1 MSTPR
6 RSRSP
11 NPNAILLTSFDD
23 FKVKDARYMNA
34 LLIISFLQLVMI
46 MLIFVQMIGKWKVDG
61 LFCPK

>member
-1 MSTPR
+1 
-6 RSRSP
+6 
-11 NPNAILLTSFDD
+11 
-23 FKVKDARYMNA
+23 MNA